1 MFAAVALLTRIRLE
15 DPALWAEIEEFARRE
30 HGDSRETTVQGD
42 STVSGDIDKQGLWH
56 GTPLRLPKKP

>member
-15 DPALWAEIEEFARRE
+15 DPELWEQIEEFARRE

-42 STVSGDIDKQGLWH
+42 SAVSSDIDKQGFRH